1 MAVQISQKCQYAVRA
16 MFELAKRVGAG
27 PVKVGDIADVQ
38 AIPPRFL
45 EAILN
50 QLRKGGFVESWRGA
64 AGGYALVRAP
74 HKITLGEIIRFVEG
88 PINPVACMVGSTD
101 NKCPLHGDC
110 VFLEVWEDAEKAM
123 ATVFDQ
129 TTFQDLIDRQ
139 ASKST
144 SFESMF
150 SI

>member
-16 MFELAKRVGAG
+16 MFELAKRVGTG
-27 PVKVGDIADVQ
+27 PVKVGDIAEAQ

-50 QLRKGGFVESWRGA
+50 QLRKGGVVESWRGA

-74 HKITLGEIIRFVEG
+74 HNIRLGEIIRFVEG
-88 PINPVACMVGSTD
+88 PINPVAYMAGSTD

-110 VFLEVWEDAEKAM
+110 VFLEVWEEAEKAM